1 METRLLQIA
10 LGFVLL
16 LSIAAASEWEVLEH
30 CRLIPNE
37 SNDGDSFH
45 VDHGGREYIF
55 RLYYVDAPE
64 SKSDSQI
71 EERIAQQAN
80 YFGVDEASVLE
91 WGQAIGRKVE
101 RVLSKPFTVVT
112 RYQDALG
119 RSRLPRFYAFV
130 APHGFKTDL
139 ASALVA
145 NGFARSHGER
155 AKNEFG
161 LNKKYF
167 DEIEQNAS
175 SSRKGIWSGTDA
187 YSPSTQTAKPT
198 RSAPSEQSTPVPA
211 SRPAQSVLTP
221 PVDQGAIASRL
232 ADKMSQIMERRLRA
246 ESGVIQESAKFSNEP
261 VEIVASEERVN
272 LNTASQKELEMLP
285 GIGPSLAARIVA
297 GRPYS
302 SLEELCR
309 VPRLGIKKIN
319 QMAPL
324 VKF

>member
-10 LGFVLL
+10 IGFVLL
-16 LSIAAASEWEVLEH
+16 LSIAAASEWEVLED

-45 VDHGGREYIF
+45 VDHGGREYVF

-80 YFGVDEASVLE
+80 YFGVDEAAVLA
-91 WGQAIGRKVE
+91 WGKSIGGKVQ

-145 NGFARSHGER
+145 NGFARSYGQR

-167 DEIEQNAS
+167 DEIEQNAR
-175 SSRKGIWSGTDA
+175 SSRKGIWGGTDA
-187 YSPSTQTAKPT
+187 YSTSTQTSQPT
-198 RSAPSEQSTPVPA
+198 RSAPSEQPTPVPA
-211 SRPAQSVLTP
+211 TRQVQSVLTP
-221 PVDQGAIASRL
+221 KVDQGAIATRL
-232 ADKMSQIMERRLRA
+232 ADKMSRIMERRLRGENGA
-246 ESGVIQESAKFSNEP
+246 IHDGAKSS
-261 VEIVASEERVN
+261 I
-272 LNTASQKELEMLP
+272 ELD
-285 GIGPSLAARIVA
+285 S
-297 GRPYS
+297 
-302 SLEELCR
+302 
-309 VPRLGIKKIN
+309 KK
-319 QMAPL
+319 
-324 VKF
+324 